1 MMTPNEL
8 AQGTFGCLFQCYN
21 IFIKKGGRPISG
33 GHFGEYDYYKVAQFA
48 DELEVEIE
56 NNGKQ
61 GNTEDGYSWYPN
73 HEPEVIEYLKKQVP
87 ILNKMA
93 EIMRIIDYLYSGDI
107 GDNNFFKRIQEIE
120 R

>member
-1 MMTPNEL
+1 M
-8 AQGTFGCLFQCYN
+8 
-21 IFIKKGGRPISG
+21 
-33 GHFGEYDYYKVAQFA
+33 
-48 DELEVEIE
+48 EVEIE

-120 R
+120 DKYKDT